1 MRFRRSLALGVAVT
15 GVFAGVLVTHAA
27 GTTTAA
33 ACTTQDAS
41 TAATAADFM
50 VDPGTGKTPVNTVIC
65 GPFLGAGS
73 QAMAATV
80 AVPTGCGFSIAWGV
94 FRLEGGAWQLVMQ
107 QHNGVLK
114 LESVPQADGGADVRT
129 TQGYPRDGDVAC
141 SPSRLRTQVWHW
153 NGATFAASPY
163 SITSLLEGFWSPV
176 KPARRLWCEMAD
188 TNQFQSV
195 TCQFGYPGQRHAYR
209 AVLKTT
215 GTVTLCREGKH
226 RRCVF
231 CICDEGRSPTL
242 AFGQHMDIA
251 RFRCASLPSGL
262 RCTVIG
268 SGKGFLVTPRRVS
281 RIR

>member
-65 GPFLGAGS
+65 GPFVGAGS

-94 FRLEGGAWQLVMQ
+94 FRLGGGAWHLAMQ

-114 LESVPQADGGADVRT
+114 LESLPLSDGGADIRT
-129 TQGYPRDGDVAC
+129 TQGFPREGDLAC
-141 SPSRLRTQVWHW
+141 SPSRMRAQVWHW
-153 NGATFAASPY
+153 NGASFAASSY

-188 TNQFQSV
+188 TSQLHSV
-195 TCQFGYPGQRHAYR
+195 ACQFGYPGQRRAFR
-209 AVLKTT
+209 AVLNTT
-215 GTVTLCREGKH
+215 GVMPVCKERQH
-226 RRCVF
+226 RRCVG
-231 CICDEGRSPTL
+231 CICDEGRGPTL
-242 AFGQHMDIA
+242 AFGQHMDIG
-251 RFRCASLPSGL
+251 RFRCQSLPAGF
-262 RCTVIG
+262 RCTVIS

-281 RIR
+281 RLA